1 MSIIDEQQIAELAEQ
16 VNNSEA
22 QDIDLS
28 AIDSEFQE
36 IAGLSP
42 EDLQAFL
49 EDKMNVSA
57 EEGVQGTI
65 GSVIVT
71 PATHC

>member
-1 MSIIDEQQIAELAEQ
+1 MSVINEEQIAELADQ
-16 VNNSEA
+16 VNAVEV
-22 QDIDLS
+22 QDVDLS
-28 AIDSEFQE
+28 AIDAEFQE

-42 EDLQAFL
+42 EDLQNFL

-57 EEGVQGTI
+57 DEGVQGTI